1 MKRQSQG
8 RSWKA
13 IGDRRGRHAAV
24 RSVLWL
30 ALGVFVVS
38 LMLPLTTALA
48 SEGEAPKIRPELVEE
63 EIFSTRAHIEAQAN
77 ISATEALD
85 VHWWGEIATS
95 EVALDKKEGVLVG
108 EETTHV
114 GGLLNMTLGEK
125 DVAES
130 ETVLRYVAPGL
141 SLSPSTPYY
150 VRLHV
155 KDAYGEDEKTFTF
168 ITAAIAAPEITKSV
182 NRNGH
187 TTFREQ
193 CKEAPTPSSVCFT
206 AEIESNG
213 AETEYSFEYKPS
225 SSSQWAVFSSGGKET
240 GKGTI
245 SVAEDFANPEARLT
259 GLTPESTYYV
269 RLLATRKVGNKV
281 ETVEQLTYNG
291 PGDTELSSFTTPTA
305 RPVVSTPEVG
315 NVSGVSAG
323 VTGQIVPHGSE
334 THWQFLYSTSSEGGW
349 ISGPEGTISQAEAEV
364 LPENTTAP
372 GIEGTL
378 TELKPSTVY
387 FVKLVAENKCATYCG
402 EALNNFGELVS
413 KEING
418 IASFETFGAPVAVTL
433 VTHAVHEGA
442 LRLLG
447 SVDPR
452 GYDTHFHFEYV
463 SQRQFEQG
471 GGAGG
476 FAKASV
482 SSEVD
487 MGSGAGFQYVGEDLP
502 ALVAGETYRYRIVA
516 TNVSPG
522 TPVVRGGE
530 QSLSVPVAPTAVGEE
545 SCPNQGLR
553 VGASAALPDCRA
565 YEQVTP
571 VDKEGA
577 QEIFRWANGLKI
589 VAYAVVGE
597 DGEHLMVQAP
607 VSWRAGVSPGEA
619 PYFFSRDAA
628 HGWQTTAA
636 TIQPEAGLQEY
647 HAEVFAPDL
656 LQVGFET
663 GWDTFGVGNSPSVEY
678 KVGAPGGPYKTV
690 ASVPRKQAA
699 AGGWVAASEDFSKLI
714 LQVEDR
720 KLVAPQT
727 TTTSGPDLYEY
738 TASGLRQV
746 NVGIGKCGANIV
758 RGNEESPFNEAISTV
773 SSRHAVSVDGS
784 RVFFEA
790 VPGSECSA
798 AKHLYVRVNGSET
811 VDLGAYRFAGANAS
825 GSEALLEKTSGEGQG
840 LYLYKTGGMPT
851 YLASTGL
858 AEPSNFI
865 VSQDIT
871 TIYFNAGGRIE
882 HYGIASKTLD
892 FVAYAA
898 QTEFS
903 SHLSAD
909 GRYYYFDS
917 GEVPGVP
924 GGAVVPGR
932 GHEEAHKFGAAGPTS
947 QVYRYDSV
955 EHAIECMSCSSS
967 FAREPKLGSYFS
979 GDAASSAPSGTPRL
993 VFASDNG
1000 EFAFFQTPAAL
1011 VASDIDGE
1019 VVPEGTQGSGSTA
1032 PENPENQN
1040 SVSGDVYEWRRDGS
1054 HGCGQLEGC
1063 LALLTNG
1070 RGGYLNELLGTANEG
1085 SDVFI
1090 YTSSKLVGE
1099 DNDSAGDIYDV
1110 RVDGGFPE
1118 ASHPVECE
1126 GDSCSTPFA
1135 PPSDLTPSTATFQG
1149 QGNVVAARAGKAKT
1163 KAKPCKAKSK
1173 RKCKRAPKKRSKKGR
1188 RTRRGAGAGTGRRG

>member
-8 RSWKA
+8 RSWRA
-13 IGDRRGRHAAV
+13 TGDPGGGHAV
-24 RSVLWL
+24 RSALWL
-30 ALGVFVVS
+30 ALGVFVVL
-38 LMLPLTTALA
+38 LMLPSTEALA
-48 SEGEAPKIRPELVEE
+48 SEGEAPKIRGELVEE
-63 EIFSTRAHIEAQAN
+63 EVLSTRAHIEAQAN
-77 ISATEALD
+77 ISNTEVLE
-85 VHWWGEIATS
+85 VHWRGEIATES
-95 EVALDKKEGVLVG
+95 AFNKNEWKVVNS
-108 EETTHV
+108 ETTHV
-114 GGLLNMTLGEK
+114 GGLLNMELGEK
-125 DVAES
+125 DAAAHATILHKLEAN
-130 ETVLRYVAPGL
+130 T
-141 SLSPSTPYY
+141 TYY
-150 VRLHV
+150 ARFHV
-155 KDAYGEDEKTFTF
+155 EDAYGKDEKTFTF
-168 ITAAIAAPEITKSV
+168 RTSVVAAPEVAKADGFNGPITS
-182 NRNGH
+182 
-187 TTFREQ
+187 FRE
-193 CKEAPTPSSVCFT
+193 CVEAPTPKSACFT
-206 AEIESNG
+206 AQIETNG
-213 AETEYSFEYKPS
+213 EETEYRFEYAPS
-225 SSSQWAVFSSGGKET
+225 SSGPWAVFSSGGTET
-240 GKGTI
+240 GKGTV
-245 SVAEDFANPEARLT
+245 SVAEDFANPEARLG

-269 RLLATRKVGNKV
+269 RLLVHNAVGTR
-281 ETVEQLTYNG
+281 EQSMYTG
-291 PGDTELSSFTTPTA
+291 PGGVERPSFTTPTA

-315 NVSGVSAG
+315 NVTGVSAG
-323 VTGQIVPHGSE
+323 VTGRIIPHDSE
-334 THWQFLYSTSSEGGW
+334 THWEFEYSTSANGGW
-349 ISGPEGTISQAEAEV
+349 IHGPEGTISQAEAEA
-364 LPENTTAP
+364 LPENTTAS

-378 TELKPSTVY
+378 PNLKPSEVY
-387 FVKLVAENKCATYCG
+387 YVKLVAENRCPAYCG
-402 EALNNFGELVS
+402 EALNTFGEFVS
-413 KEING
+413 SETKG
-418 IASFETFGAPVAVTL
+418 IVSFETFGAPVAVTL
-433 VTHAVHEGA
+433 VTHAVHEGS

-463 SQRQFEQG
+463 SQRQFEEG

-476 FAKASV
+476 FAQASV

-502 ALVAGETYRYRIVA
+502 GLLAGETYRYRIVA

-522 TPVVRGGE
+522 APLVRGGE
-530 QSLSVPVAPTAVGEE
+530 ESLSVPVAPTGGGGEE
-545 SCPNQGLR
+545 SCPNEGLR

-577 QEIFRWANGLKI
+577 QEVFRWANGLKI

-628 HGWQTTAA
+628 HGWRTTAA

-656 LQVGFET
+656 LQVGFEA
-663 GWDTFGVGNSPSVEY
+663 GWDTFGAGNSPSVEY

-738 TASGLRQV
+738 TASGVRQV
-746 NVGIGKCGANIV
+746 NVGIGRCGANIV
-758 RGNEESPFNEAISTV
+758 KGNEESPFNEAISTV
-773 SSRHAVSVDGS
+773 SSRHAVSDDGS

-798 AKHLYVRVNGSET
+798 TKHLYVRVNGSET

-858 AEPSNFI
+858 AEPSNFT
-865 VSQDIT
+865 VSQDLT
-871 TIYFNAGGRIE
+871 AIYFNAGGRIE
-882 HYGIASKTLD
+882 HYDIASKTLD

-924 GGAVVPGR
+924 GGAVVPGG
-932 GHEEAHKFGAAGPTS
+932 GHEVAHKFGAAGPTS

-967 FAREPKLGSYFS
+967 FAREPKLGSYFG
-979 GDAASSAPSGTPRL
+979 GDAASSAPAGTPRL

-1019 VVPEGTQGSGSTA
+1019 VVPEGTQGAGSTA

-1054 HGCGQLEGC
+1054 HGCAQLEGC

-1110 RVDGGFPE
+1110 RIDGGFPE

-1149 QGNVVAARAGKAKT
+1149 QGNVVAPAVKAKSKAKA

-1173 RKCKRAPKKRSKKGR
+1173 HKCKRAPKKSSKKTR